1 MSDETERRWTIWKV
15 SYSSSSVRQVS
26 SGVKGPDTLP
36 PGAEESFEG
45 VCAAGVEVMPVAEHE
60 AEITQLEADQ
70 LTGAEVAG
78 VEVARA
84 ARQLWEAA
92 VEHWYDVDDKGDP
105 IPLAKSLYDNSN
117 AYDGMPIKGQ
127 DLYWIGV
134 ALGFIEEEESDA

>member
-1 MSDETERRWTIWKV
+1 MSLRWTIWKR
-15 SYSSSSVRQVS
+15 SFGSSSVRQVCS
-26 SGVKGPDTLP
+26 SVKGPDTSP
-36 PGAEESFEG
+36 QGAEESLEG
-45 VCAAGVEVMPVAEHE
+45 VPAARAAEVEVMLVAEHE
-60 AEITQLEADQ
+60 AEIAQLEADQ

-92 VEHWYDVDDKGDP
+92 VELWYDVDDKGDP
-105 IPLAKSLYDNSN
+105 IPLAVSLYDSSN